1 MTANIL
7 EIQDLKKTYK
17 TDLGKPAFKAVKGV
31 SFSCRSGICTGLLG
45 HNGAGK
51 TTSLK
56 AILGL
61 IHPDAGKVMF
71 DGKAMTRESRRDIG
85 YMPESNRMP
94 LTLTCS
100 EILVLHLRLTTNLP
114 NKEVKQRIEETL
126 TKVGLWDH
134 RRKLTKQLSKGM
146 GRRLAW
152 AQATIHQPKF
162 LILDEPFSGLDPKGR
177 RDMRMWVEDYKKQ
190 GTSLL
195 LCAHELSTVA
205 SLCEKINILK
215 QGKVV
220 YTSPDSDDV
229 ESGVFELSLSG
240 ADQSKL
246 ENMQKQQSL
255 PQWKS
260 LERFGHTTSL
270 SFEGYENASK
280 WMLAA
285 NQNNLV
291 ITLFK
296 NSPVINETDAMQY
309 F

>member
-1 MTANIL
+1 MTENIL
-7 EIQDLKKTYK
+7 EIQDLQKTYHS
-17 TDLGKPAFKAVKGV
+17 DLGKPPFKAVKGV
-31 SFSCRSGICTGLLG
+31 SFGCRKGICTGLLG

-51 TTSLK
+51 TTTLK
-56 AILGL
+56 TILGL
-61 IHPDAGKVMF
+61 ISPDSGKVFF
-71 DGKAMTRESRRDIG
+71 DGKVMTRESRRDIG

-100 EILVLHLRLTTNLP
+100 EVLKLHLGLTAKLSRS
-114 NKEVKQRIEETL
+114 EVKERIQSTL

-134 RRKLTKQLSKGM
+134 RNKLTKQLSKGM

-177 RDMRMWVEDYKKQ
+177 RDMRQWIEEYKKE

-195 LCAHELSTVA
+195 LCAHELATVA

-220 YTSPDSDDV
+220 YISPDSDSI
-229 ESGVFELSLSG
+229 ESSVFELSING
-240 ADQSKL
+240 AEVSKL

-255 PQWKS
+255 PLWKS
-260 LERFGHTTSL
+260 IERFGYTTSL
-270 SFEGYENASK
+270 SFEGYESATK
-280 WMLAA
+280 WFQAA
-285 NQNNLV
+285 TQDGLV
-291 ITLFK
+291 VTLFK